1 MKDYKPIPL
10 VGRLQILR
18 NMKSYVRD
26 IALAVMVAVAL
37 IMGSGKATAQSCCD
51 HTFDYNVVVDREPRN
66 IGTEWGIGVGAVY
79 TGLSGVSSPDILLS
93 PRFGFQGHLDM
104 AICFGRNFAIEV
116 ELDYEG
122 GSIDAKYQDL
132 ERRIRTTS
140 VDIPLLLSLR
150 LANKRVRINA
160 GPVFGVMSKGEY
172 THNNEVMMFG
182 SITPTWNIAGGI
194 GVRLSRYFLIE
205 ARYIHA
211 LTDNSNQ
218 FGGTEQ
224 KAGLDFNTR
233 SYKVTLGVSLA
244 F

>member
-37 IMGSGKATAQSCCD
+37 IMGSGKASAQSCCD
-51 HTFDYNVVVDREPRN
+51 HTFHHAEVGSEPPRM
-66 IGTEWGIGVGAVY
+66 GTEWGIGVGAVY

-160 GPVFGVMSKGEY
+160 GPVFCVKSKGEY
-172 THNNEVMMFG
+172 THNNEAMMFG

-224 KAGLDFNTR
+224 NAGLDFNTR
-233 SYKVTLGVSLA
+233 SYKVTLGVSLV

>member
-1 MKDYKPIPL
+1 
-10 VGRLQILR
+10 
-18 NMKSYVRD
+18 
-26 IALAVMVAVAL
+26 
-37 IMGSGKATAQSCCD
+37 
-51 HTFDYNVVVDREPRN
+51 
-66 IGTEWGIGVGAVY
+66 
-79 TGLSGVSSPDILLS
+79 
-93 PRFGFQGHLDM
+93 
-104 AICFGRNFAIEV
+104 
-116 ELDYEG
+116 
-122 GSIDAKYQDL
+122 
-132 ERRIRTTS
+132 
-140 VDIPLLLSLR
+140 
-150 LANKRVRINA
+150 
-160 GPVFGVMSKGEY
+160 MSKGEY